1 MCLNF
6 LYPVYSLIHLF
17 PDSSTLRP
25 AHHHRNNHTLDPST
39 CFLDTLYFLFNY
51 IIASAAETFLTKT
64 FLTLWR
70 HSASNGMPSILKL
83 DSILLTLLSTVIRVS
98 FLLSLSQKGICSS
111 IVYHKT
117 LHLYYKFSY
126 YEERTYNLL
135 RYQYHFIVTIHY
147 ISGAY
152 HSDLPLYTI
161 VIRYF
166 AILYEVCKPITKY
179 LPSLVNQVFLPLST
193 IYFSSTTWKM
203 INFR

>member
-1 MCLNF
+1 ML
-6 LYPVYSLIHLF
+6 
-17 PDSSTLRP
+17 
-25 AHHHRNNHTLDPST
+25 
-39 CFLDTLYFLFNY
+39 
-51 IIASAAETFLTKT
+51 
-64 FLTLWR
+64 
-70 HSASNGMPSILKL
+70 SILKL

-98 FLLSLSQKGICSS
+98 FPLSLSQKGICSS

-117 LHLYYKFSY
+117 LHLYYKFPY

-152 HSDLPLYTI
+152 HSDLPLFLPLYTT

-166 AILYEVCKPITKY
+166 AILYKVCKLITKD
-179 LPSLVNQVFLPLST
+179 LPALVNQAFPSLSV

-203 INFR
+203 KNFKCYLNKCLILLGFPALDFLTYHSLTTHFSAT